1 MKIPVFIQNKWITW
15 NTNLQDVSVRSLQI
29 GALVYARSIVDGMSE
44 DISHQMAEKAVFEA
58 YYRVKYSA

>member
-15 NTNLQDVSVRSLQI
+15 ITNLEDVSVRSLQI
-29 GALVYARSIVDGMSE
+29 GALVYARCIVDDMSE

-58 YYRVKYSA
+58 YYRVKY